1 MIHPTVN
8 DITKGKYNRYTLVI
22 AAAKSA
28 RHITNLAGAEAER
41 AAEAAE
47 NDRMGKDIRPDTT
60 DPIGERAV
68 TMAVEKLL
76 DGEYKVVLGDN
87 AAKTESEK

>member
-1 MIHPTVN
+1 
-8 DITKGKYNRYTLVI
+8 
-22 AAAKSA
+22 
-28 RHITNLAGAEAER
+28 
-41 AAEAAE
+41 
-47 NDRMGKDIRPDTT
+47 MGKDIRPDTT